1 MSNSNT
7 QTFIIVLTIL
17 GVSLAMYAALS
28 ELHDRSRD
36 EFRSEIK
43 VLGAQIDGLDT
54 QIDGLDTQIDG
65 LDTRITEVRG
75 DMNAR
80 FGEVKSDFNARFGE
94 VKSDFN
100 TQFTGLSNRV
110 DSLLFLILEGRENI
124 SGLEARVKKLE
135 AGVDEPETK
144 GESLTESESQ
154 DTNASPPDVKN
165 DELSDAAD
173 TNAVEPDGSESVT
186 PPRWKASVNPF
197 RQDVSGFGARAT
209 PEKSDVLPY

>member
-54 QIDGLDTQIDG
+54 QIDGLDTRIDG
-65 LDTRITEVRG
+65 LDTQITEVRG

-110 DSLLFLILEGRENI
+110 DNLLFLILEGRENI
-124 SGLEARVKKLE
+124 SDLEARVKKLE
-135 AGVDEPETK
+135 AGVDEPKTK
-144 GESLTESESQ
+144 SESQ
-154 DTNASPPDVKN
+154 DTNASPPEVKN

-173 TNAVEPDGSESVT
+173 ANEVEPDGIASAT
-186 PPRWKASVNPF
+186 PPIWKASVNPF
-197 RQDVSGFGARAT
+197 RQDVSSFGVRTA